1 MKNKLLLFF
10 GLSFLLVATF
20 SCEEDDEGSGTKAV
34 FSYVTDGFVVNF
46 TDFSQ
51 NAAEYLWDFGDDSET
66 STQSN
71 PTHVYGKKGDY
82 LVTLTV
88 KNNGETSTF
97 QDSVYVLGPN
107 IKIDGD
113 FTDWEHVPYTHTND
127 EGTGGT
133 LLAVKTFASAGAL
146 NFYLEGTQDFNL
158 AVIDL
163 YLDADNNPETGLK
176 SWMYPAGS
184 GADFLLEGN
193 YNPGTP
199 AESAGSMFAHVG
211 PGNDW
216 AWNEVASFGQAV
228 QFSAM
233 KTVGGKKVLEFAVKR
248 EGLGNMKKFVNFAI
262 VESTAGWAEIG
273 NLPYN
278 KQPTSKFATIEL

>member
-10 GLSFLLVATF
+10 GLSFLLLATF
-20 SCEEDDEGSGTKAV
+20 SCEEDDETSGTKAV
-34 FSYVTDGFVVNF
+34 FSYVADGFVVNF

-51 NAAEYLWDFGDDSET
+51 NASEYLWDFGDDSEP
-66 STQSN
+66 SVQSN
-71 PTHVYGKKGDY
+71 PTHIYNRKGDY

-88 KNNGETSTF
+88 SNNGQTSTF

-113 FTDWEHVPYTHTND
+113 FTDWEHVPYSHTND

-146 NFYLEGTQDFNL
+146 NFYLEGTQDFSM

-176 SWMYPAGS
+176 TWMYPAAA
-184 GADFLLEGN
+184 GADFLFEGN
-193 YNPGTP
+193 P
-199 AESAGSMFAHVG
+199 SAGSVFAHVG

-216 AWNEVASFGQAV
+216 AWNEVATFGERM

-233 KTVGGKKVLEFAVKR
+233 KTVSGKKVVEFSIKR
-248 EGLGNMKKFVNFAI
+248 EGLGTMKNFANFAI
-262 VESTAGWAEIG
+262 VEMNSGWTEVG
-273 NLPYN
+273 DLPDS
-278 KQPTSKFATIEL
+278 KQATSKFAQIEL